1 LEYLITLA
9 EWLQAHPQISGLVFV
24 LVFALILVVGVPGGN
39 FMMLSSGMLF
49 GAVKGAALAVT
60 GAMLAAWLTNL
71 FIRTAFGKWLDQ
83 RAGKARASV
92 RRFVESGNGLL
103 LVVPRLVP
111 VIPFFAIN
119 VALTAAGVPRKSYL
133 VSTLIGVVPI
143 AALFAQ
149 IGSELPD
156 LDELSGVNPVRL
168 ITSPDVYLP
177 LAALM
182 LLTVLG
188 WVFIRMR
195 DRA

>member
-1 LEYLITLA
+1 MDYVIA
-9 EWLQAHPQISGLVFV
+9 FSEWLQQHPQISGLVFV
-24 LVFALILVVGVPGGN
+24 LVFALILAVGVPGGN

-49 GAVKGAALAVT
+49 GAAKGAVLAVT

-71 FIRTAFGKWLDQ
+71 FIRTAFGNWLDR
-83 RAGKARASV
+83 RAGMTRARV
-92 RRFVESGNGLL
+92 RAFVESGNALL

-119 VALTAAGVPRKSYL
+119 VALTAAGVPRRSYL

-149 IGSELPD
+149 VGSELPD

-168 ITSPDVYLP
+168 ITSPDVYVP
-177 LAALM
+177 LAALV
-182 LLTVLG
+182 LLTMLG
-188 WVFIRMR
+188 WGFIRMR